1 MSKKQNSAVGDLSS
15 QENSEEK
22 EFKEHNFDWWNWT

>member
-15 QENSEEK
+15 RENVSEEK
-22 EFKEHNFDWWNWT
+22 EFKERNFDWLN